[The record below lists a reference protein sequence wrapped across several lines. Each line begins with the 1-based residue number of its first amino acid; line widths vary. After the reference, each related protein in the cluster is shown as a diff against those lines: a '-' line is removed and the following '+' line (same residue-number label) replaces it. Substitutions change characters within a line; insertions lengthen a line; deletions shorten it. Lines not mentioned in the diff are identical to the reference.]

1 MLSASGTGS
10 PPNRLPPP
18 ARSRTSHTVILFL
31 HIHRLFKTLSKD
43 RNYFVKIPF
52 RNPGLSRT
60 DRGTNH
66 TARTARAREQKYR
79 TATFPRGTAACST
92 NRYLICHAFFSAR
105 GAAFRQTPG
114 CSPDITPPRT
124 KCFPNTT
131 EKPVKQTDNRRIQR
145 SENGLVTA
153 GSAGKMPDVQHPPHP
168 LSRRKQKDMGEND
181 VSRPPWRPGNDS
193 KDTACPRRFK
203 IYRKAARSATGRA
216 LRTVRPP

>member
-18 ARSRTSHTVILFL
+18 ARSRTNHTVILFL

-43 RNYFVKIPF
+43 RNYFVK
-52 RNPGLSRT
+52 S
-60 DRGTNH
+60 H
-66 TARTARAREQKYR
+66 S
-79 TATFPRGTAACST
+79 ATPVSPVQTAARIIPHVRPTPGNRNTVPLSFRAEQQPAPRT
-92 NRYLICHAFFSAR
+92 NTQVPTFCHAFFSAR
-105 GAAFRQTPG
+105 GAAFRQTPE

-131 EKPVKQTDNRRIQR
+131 EEPVKQTDNRRIQR

-153 GSAGKMPDVQHPPHP
+153 GSAGKMPDVQHPPYP

-181 VSRPPWRPGNDS
+181 GFPAAVAAGKRFQRHGVS
-193 KDTACPRRFK
+193 AK
-203 IYRKAARSATGRA
+203 I
-216 LRTVRPP
+216 